1 MVVEIEAWE
10 QRFQELMQQEKP
22 WDKWTLSLDENV
34 NPNCLDRGWRQHRQ
48 RAFGRFQC
56 SSCWRSWASAQV
68 QILCHMH
75 WDPYSSRGQVR
86 MRLFAQRCQKCYSS
100 LFEKPEFSPES
111 VTQILNN
118 LVQRILECYYRDGLQ
133 KFPRMPVKVE
143 VPLDGPHD
151 SANCEACTLGICV
164 QGFQSHMIAPSKSL
178 LPTKAKE
185 TPRIGCNFVQKWS
198 GPDHLE
204 RNHGGSSSR
213 VSRGLPLITIPSK
226 GFRGTGGSC
235 AGSVSSGSWSQ
246 DNDFVF
252 SGVTGRGGNG
262 LSFFDCV
269 GIGFALVICT
279 LRLMGFFQ

>member
-22 WDKWTLSLDENV
+22 WDNWTLSLDETV
-34 NPNCLDRGWRQHRQ
+34 NPDCLDRGWRQYRQ

-75 WDPYSSRGQVR
+75 WDPCSSWGHVR
-86 MRLFAQRCQKCYSS
+86 MRLFAQRCQRCYGSR
-100 LFEKPEFSPES
+100 FEKPEFSPES

-151 SANCEACTLGICV
+151 KDNCEACALGICV
-164 QGFQSHMIAPSKSL
+164 QGFQSHVIAPSKSP
-178 LPTKAKE
+178 LPTKA
-185 TPRIGCNFVQKWS
+185 KWS

-204 RNHGGSSSR
+204 RNHEGSSSR
-213 VSRGLPLITIPSK
+213 VSVGLPLITVPSE
-226 GFRGTGGSC
+226 GFRGTGGSY
-235 AGSVSSGSWSQ
+235 AGSGSSGSWSQ
-246 DNDFVF
+246 DNDLVF
-252 SGVTGRGGNG
+252 SGVTGTGRGRNG

-269 GIGFALVICT
+269 GIGFALVVGA
-279 LRLMGFFQ
+279 LRLMGFFK